1 MAGHGHDVQ
10 TSIEVF
16 VTEQHA
22 DVSVCVNPHQLL
34 ENNMIPQP
42 EQPENVCVP
51 SLTSGETNMSTVNV
65 SETGSAGMGLQQSH
79 TPISSEIEVVINTEN
94 LLEQG
99 DEQDVEMGDSEATR
113 GSRKRKTT
121 EQECGQSS
129 ESETQFVQRSQTLVP
144 VSADDSSLII
154 MFDSSNVS
162 DDTFEAEP
170 RNQRMRMEAENLPF
184 DAYPAV
190 NVAGHSENETVNSMI
205 GILHADQGDQSAIV
219 AYDQTL
225 ETPPMDLDAANTNL
239 NGRSRLSVA
248 SFLPQSISA
257 SILPEAFAASIE
269 DLINSIPAEDLQ
281 AASSEIAFM
290 VNQVVPQSEGSS
302 EDANGNNAENLIV
315 GSQNGGLADES
326 SIIPSQ
332 RTGITET
339 GEAIGSR
346 QSTSHL
352 NRHQVRLLK
361 LIHRYLLPYVH
372 AQQGHTPSNAQSG
385 APGSFDSLSNQNQ
398 MNQIERDQRSSG
410 RSNVDLQPFYGLA
423 GFLDQD
429 SDDDDETDFPLLMQT
444 SWQGRARGAYGI
456 SELQFLF
463 GQDYVRRRGSYRSE
477 SSRFYDRH
485 RDMRLDVDNM
495 SYEELLAL
503 EERIGVVST
512 GLNEQEKSKW
522 MKLWTYACAP
532 SLDKDQPEPCCICQE
547 EFVDGA
553 EMGSL
558 ICSHHFH
565 AECIKKWLDDKKIC
579 PYCRES
585 AVDEKP
591 QP

>member
-10 TSIEVF
+10 TSVEVF
-16 VTEQHA
+16 VTDHHA
-22 DVSVCVNPHQLL
+22 NVSVCINPHQLL

-42 EQPENVCVP
+42 EQSESVCVP
-51 SLTSGETNMSTVNV
+51 SLTSGETNMSTLNV

-79 TPISSEIEVVINTEN
+79 APISNEIEVVINTES

-99 DEQDVEMGDSEATR
+99 DEQDVEMGDNEATR
-113 GSRKRKTT
+113 GSHKRKTT
-121 EQECGQSS
+121 EQEHGQSS
-129 ESETQFVQRSQTLVP
+129 ESETQFVQSSQTLVP

-162 DDTFEAEP
+162 DDTLEEEP
-170 RNQRMRMEAENLPF
+170 PNQRLRIEAENLPF
-184 DAYPAV
+184 DAIPTD
-190 NVAGHSENETVNSMI
+190 NVAGDSENEMLNSMI
-205 GILHADQGDQSAIV
+205 GIHHTDQEDHSAIV
-219 AYDQTL
+219 ASDQTL
-225 ETPPMDLDAANTNL
+225 EAPPMDLDAANINL

-257 SILPEAFAASIE
+257 LILPEAFAATIE

-281 AASSEIAFM
+281 AASSEIALM
-290 VNQVVPQSEGSS
+290 VNQQSEGSS
-302 EDANGNNAENLIV
+302 EDANGNNAANLIV
-315 GSQNGGLADES
+315 GLQNEGLTNES
-326 SIIPSQ
+326 SIIPSD

-339 GEAIGSR
+339 GVAIGSR

-352 NRHQVRLLK
+352 NHHQVRLLK

-372 AQQGHTPSNAQSG
+372 AQRGHTPSNAQSE
-385 APGSFDSLSNQNQ
+385 APGSFSSLSNQNQ
-398 MNQIERDQRSSG
+398 MNQIERDQRSSSH
-410 RSNVDLQPFYGLA
+410 SNVDPQPLYGLA
-423 GFLDQD
+423 GFLEQD
-429 SDDDDETDFPLLMQT
+429 SDDDEETDFPPLMQT

-477 SSRFYDRH
+477 SSRYYDRH

-512 GLNEQEKSKW
+512 GLNEQEKSKC
-522 MKLWTYACAP
+522 MKLWTFACAP
-532 SLDKDQPEPCCICQE
+532 SPEKEPEPCCICQE

-558 ICSHHFH
+558 MCGHNFH
-565 AECIKKWLDDKKIC
+565 VECIKKWLDDKKIC

-585 AVDEKP
+585 AVDEKS